1 MGMKNTPKIMGQ
13 LLIDLTPLLDVI
25 FILLLVVLTY
35 ESDFDKN
42 AKNEMADAQ
51 QIRQE
56 ATAREQ
62 QVRLEANDAIAEAE
76 GKRDAAQ
83 EQLDTYEHLY
93 DSVNVVTIYASY
105 KPSNRKFRTV
115 HVQINA
121 EKMWEKEINPSN
133 EDNVW
138 KDCQVYIETE
148 IANNGNNP
156 IPTLF
161 SVTNEKMLYRDE
173 QSILSLYEK
182 LNIQDKYLKNY
193 TETDDE

>member
-115 HVQINA
+115 HVQIGANSA
-121 EKMWEKEINPSN
+121 WEKEINPSN
-133 EDNVW
+133 EDAVW
-138 KDCQVYIETE
+138 SECLSYIENQL
-148 IANNGNNP
+148 AGSDG
-156 IPTLF
+156 IPSLF
-161 SVTNEKMLYRDE
+161 SIKNEKMLYRDE
-173 QSILSLYEK
+173 QSIMSLYEK
-182 LNIQDKYLKNY
+182 LNINDKYLKNY

>member
-1 MGMKNTPKIMGQ
+1 MGIKNKPNIIGQ
-13 LLIDLTPLLDVI
+13 LFIDLTPLLDVI
-25 FILLLVVLTY
+25 FILLIVVLTFQEDY
-35 ESDFDKN
+35 KEAADKECANAQQTISD
-42 AKNEMADAQ
+42 AKDAQ
-51 QIRQE
+51 
-56 ATAREQ
+56 AA
-62 QVRLEANDAIAEAE
+62 AEAHS
-76 GKRDAAQ
+76 DTMQ
-83 EQLDTYEHLY
+83 EQLGVYKNMYE
-93 DSVNVVTIYASY
+93 SINVVTIYASY
-105 KPSNRKFRTV
+105 TPSNRKFRTV